1 MKSVLFVF
9 QSFFCIVALAQFP
22 GGRILRLKP
31 EQLKFQ
37 YIPYEDQ
44 GITSCQH
51 VIENEL
57 AQDWN
62 VKCDKKIFSVHLW
75 LTEYSFSQAPEYGLE
90 LLYWVNDRSR
100 GGQSVDTGTSLW
112 MKFKNKNQID
122 SLTAKQGVENDTAG
136 LYLEINP

>member
-1 MKSVLFVF
+1 MKRIFPIF
-9 QSFFCIVALAQFP
+9 QIFICLLSFAQFP
-22 GGRILRLKP
+22 GGRSLRLKP
-31 EQLKFQ
+31 EQIKFQ

-44 GITSCQH
+44 GITNCQH

-57 AQDWN
+57 AQDWS
-62 VKCDKKIFSVHLW
+62 VKCGEKKFSVHLW
-75 LTEYSFSQAPEYGLE
+75 LTEYNFSQAPEYGLE

-112 MKFKNKNQID
+112 MKFKNKSQID

-136 LYLEINP
+136 LYLEITP